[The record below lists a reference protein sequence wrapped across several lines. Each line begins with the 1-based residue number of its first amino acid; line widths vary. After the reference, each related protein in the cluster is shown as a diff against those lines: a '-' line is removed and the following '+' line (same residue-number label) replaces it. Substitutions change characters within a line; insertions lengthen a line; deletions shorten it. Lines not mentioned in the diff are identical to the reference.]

1 MSFVVLENTCTSIL
15 FMYLYQFHSDRES
28 LLNNARLMLL
38 SHSGEHGVAAMCD
51 IIQGHKKSVPLHIA

>member
-1 MSFVVLENTCTSIL
+1 
-15 FMYLYQFHSDRES
+15 MYLYQFHSDRKS

-51 IIQGHKKSVPLHIA
+51 IIQGHKKSVPLHIT